1 MNLKAN
7 LTFSMIYHFLK
18 IFSKWNFFSNN
29 KKATWLGGFLR
40 RLWWKRKVWDFI
52 K

>member
-1 MNLKAN
+1 MDDYVVNFILK
-7 LTFSMIYHFLK
+7 FLQVN
-18 IFSKWNFFSNN
+18 I
-29 KKATWLGGFLR
+29 KKATWLGDFFR

>member
-1 MNLKAN
+1 ME
-7 LTFSMIYHFLK
+7 FSFL
-18 IFSKWNFFSNN
+18 SN
-29 KKATWLGGFLR
+29 KKATWLGGFFR

>member
-7 LTFSMIYHFLK
+7 LTFSLIYHFLK
-18 IFSKWNFFSNN
+18 KFSSPSH
-29 KKATWLGGFLR
+29 KKATWLGGFFR